1 MNESLAYSLEEKIKN
16 IVFEENPFISKE
28 IFKLKFLSRKD
39 LQELLNSELND
50 LKEAFEIVKSLEEF
64 MEVKTELDNINN
76 RRNII
81 ANYMSKTNKYN
92 YFIIKLNNKKRI
104 EEILD
109 YLDKNIKDSFNFYL
123 KEYLDIYSVN
133 DIEKENKIGEL

>member
-28 IFKLKFLSRKD
+28 IFNLKFLSRKD
-39 LQELLNSELND
+39 LQDLINSELKD

-81 ANYMSKTNKYN
+81 SNYMSKTNKYN

-123 KEYLDIYSVN
+123 KEYLDNYSIDNV
-133 DIEKENKIGEL
+133 EKGN